1 MFSLSGRV
9 WRKFTSKAP
18 GLPKKLQFKH
28 PKVSTIVACSAHL
41 LVIKVEK
48 GEVTILDSRQ
58 KDHEDYANMTGM
70 LEK

>member
-1 MFSLSGRV
+1 MSC
-9 WRKFTSKAP
+9 
-18 GLPKKLQFKH
+18 
-28 PKVSTIVACSAHL
+28 ACVRNFHFIL